1 MSRYD
6 IDSMIRM
13 DEVVENKDHRF
24 GQTTQYYPA
33 LIQMEDGKEVPALF
47 TRHQIM
53 EAIERAKANPE
64 DLPETKSLWEVI
76 FG

>member
-1 MSRYD
+1 MGYAIESRIYL
-6 IDSMIRM
+6 S
-13 DEVVENKDHRF
+13 EVVENQYHRF